1 MDPVVLLTW
10 IKLLDA
16 SLKHV
21 TLHPERTFA
30 QGHCC
35 ETRSTNCEFMA
46 TRRVLESKR
55 RLKPAQRGS

>member
-1 MDPVVLLTW
+1 MLLTW

-30 QGHCC
+30 RGNCC
-35 ETRSTNCEFMA
+35 ETRATNCQFMA
-46 TRRVLESKR
+46 PQRALESKR
-55 RLKPAQRGS
+55 RLKALQRGD